1 MNGSGRLYI
10 ATLFVASCCVCMAQ
24 HGKPYGLKTDFIEN
38 TEHYYKDGY
47 PINTKVSAPQNDTL
61 HYRAAWIRTVHPS
74 FGWVIPN
81 KGKNVKQTAFRIIV
95 ADNRKDI
102 SALRGNIYDSG
113 MQYDGNSVAYV
124 PENLITNDDLAKI
137 VDTNDEWIRTRTGI
151 RERRISS
158 GEGTRHL
165 AAKAAERALAAAGV
179 APEELDIIILG
190 TSSPD
195 RNYPSDACSVQ
206 AAIGAVNAVA
216 FDISAACAGFIFA
229 MNIVEGFFKAGIYK
243 MALIIGAETLS
254 KVTDWSDRGTC
265 VLFGDGAGAAVLKAE
280 ETGIIDMMMGA
291 DGTKGDVLACT
302 SRTVGNFL
310 TGTKPELGFMTMDG
324 QEVFKFAVRKV
335 PESVMELLQR
345 TGTKKEDIKY
355 YVLHQANE
363 RIIEAAARRLKEPM
377 EKFPMTIGQFGNTST
392 ASIPLL
398 LDDMIQKDML
408 KRGDKII
415 MSGFGAGM
423 TWGAV
428 LMEW

>member
-1 MNGSGRLYI
+1 MMTARI
-10 ATLFVASCCVCMAQ
+10 A
-24 HGKPYGLKTDFIEN
+24 GIG
-38 TEHYYKDGY
+38 
-47 PINTKVSAPQNDTL
+47 
-61 HYRAAWIRTVHPS
+61 
-74 FGWVIPN
+74 
-81 KGKNVKQTAFRIIV
+81 
-95 ADNRKDI
+95 
-102 SALRGNIYDSG
+102 
-113 MQYDGNSVAYV
+113 AYV

-243 MALIIGAETLS
+243 TALIIGAETLS

-291 DGTKGDVLACT
+291 DGTKNDVLYCQARSLENC
-302 SRTVGNFL
+302 L
-310 TGTKPELGFMTMDG
+310 TGGKPELGFMQMDG
-324 QEVFKFAVRKV
+324 QEVFKFAVKKV
-335 PESVMELLQR
+335 PEIVNAILEE
-345 TGTKKEDIKY
+345 TGTDREAVQHY
-355 YVLHQANE
+355 LLHQANI
-363 RIIEAAARRLKEPM
+363 RILEVASRRLKVPM
-377 EKFPMTIGQFGNTST
+377 DKIPVNIERYGNTSA
-392 ASIPLL
+392 ASIPIL
-398 LDDMIQKDML
+398 LDEMHRDGRL
-408 KRGDKII
+408 KRGDTLV
-415 MSGFGAGM
+415 MAGFGAGL
-423 TWGAV
+423 TWGAA
-428 LMEW
+428 LMTW

>member
-1 MNGSGRLYI
+1 MMTARI
-10 ATLFVASCCVCMAQ
+10 A
-24 HGKPYGLKTDFIEN
+24 GIG
-38 TEHYYKDGY
+38 
-47 PINTKVSAPQNDTL
+47 
-61 HYRAAWIRTVHPS
+61 
-74 FGWVIPN
+74 
-81 KGKNVKQTAFRIIV
+81 
-95 ADNRKDI
+95 
-102 SALRGNIYDSG
+102 
-113 MQYDGNSVAYV
+113 AYV

-243 MALIIGAETLS
+243 TALIIGAETLS

-280 ETGIIDMMMGA
+280 ETGILENRRKLSHRDKAGA
-291 DGTKGDVLACT
+291 RIYDHGW
-302 SRTVGNFL
+302 
-310 TGTKPELGFMTMDG
+310 TGSFQIRSAE
-324 QEVFKFAVRKV
+324 
-335 PESVMELLQR
+335 
-345 TGTKKEDIKY
+345 
-355 YVLHQANE
+355 
-363 RIIEAAARRLKEPM
+363 
-377 EKFPMTIGQFGNTST
+377 
-392 ASIPLL
+392 
-398 LDDMIQKDML
+398 
-408 KRGDKII
+408 
-415 MSGFGAGM
+415 GAGECY
-423 TWGAV
+423 GAFTAD
-428 LMEW
+428 WDKKGRH

>member
-1 MNGSGRLYI
+1 MMTARI
-10 ATLFVASCCVCMAQ
+10 A
-24 HGKPYGLKTDFIEN
+24 GIG
-38 TEHYYKDGY
+38 
-47 PINTKVSAPQNDTL
+47 
-61 HYRAAWIRTVHPS
+61 
-74 FGWVIPN
+74 
-81 KGKNVKQTAFRIIV
+81 
-95 ADNRKDI
+95 
-102 SALRGNIYDSG
+102 
-113 MQYDGNSVAYV
+113 AYV

-243 MALIIGAETLS
+243 TALIIGAETLS

-265 VLFGDGAGAAVLKAE
+265 VLFGDGAGAAVVTAAE
-280 ETGIIDMMMGA
+280 SGIIGLNIHSNGA
-291 DGTKGDVLACT
+291 KGGVLTCG
-302 SRTVGNFL
+302 SRSTGNFL
-310 TGTKPELGFMTMDG
+310 LGKKPELGYMTMEG
-324 QEVFKFAVRKV
+324 QEVFKFAVKQV
-335 PESVMELLQR
+335 PECIKEVLEE
-345 TGTKKEDIKY
+345 TGNTAEDIDQFII
-355 YVLHQANE
+355 HQANY
-363 RIIEAAARRLKEPM
+363 RIIESIAKRLKVDL
-377 EKFPMTIGQFGNTST
+377 EKFPVNMEHYGNTSG
-392 ASIPLL
+392 ASVPIL
-398 LDDMIQKDML
+398 LDELNRAGKL
-408 KRGDKII
+408 KNGDKLVLA
-415 MSGFGAGM
+415 GFGAGL

-428 LMEW
+428 LLEW

>member
-1 MNGSGRLYI
+1 MMTARI
-10 ATLFVASCCVCMAQ
+10 A
-24 HGKPYGLKTDFIEN
+24 GIG
-38 TEHYYKDGY
+38 
-47 PINTKVSAPQNDTL
+47 
-61 HYRAAWIRTVHPS
+61 
-74 FGWVIPN
+74 
-81 KGKNVKQTAFRIIV
+81 
-95 ADNRKDI
+95 
-102 SALRGNIYDSG
+102 
-113 MQYDGNSVAYV
+113 AYV

-195 RNYPSDACSVQ
+195 RNYPSDSCSVQ

-243 MALIIGAETLS
+243 TALIIGAETLS

-291 DGTKGDVLACT
+291 DGTKGDALACT